1 MAASN
6 RLANEA
12 ARGRGAG
19 DATATHD
26 RASHADSAHVT
37 HASAHDTHARATHS
51 HDRHARHDPLSKLDA
66 ASAAAVVLTAMR
78 GLVSALGATEPAVRA
93 TRATDGS
100 DAIHD
105 LRRIT
110 RQLRSLCATYRRL
123 FAHGPVAQLRHD
135 LQWLG
140 RSLGVARDIEV
151 RRSRAARELEAIPVV
166 DASAWARLVDA
177 DRREYARALEKVRD
191 LLDSERYAQLLA
203 ALGEFV
209 NDPPLRKRASGPADA
224 VLVTAIRK
232 QVAVVHATADAA
244 QASDSDREAALHEA
258 RKSLRRLR
266 YSISVL
272 ADADAGANAGADA
285 DPTTKEGKGK
295 GAHEHARK
303 YLAASWHPGKKLRLI
318 SATAKPVVTAL
329 GAHRDRL
336 LFTEHVI
343 VVARQARADGED
355 TFVYGLIIGRL
366 NERSRAGHDTLLVEL
381 RSAVRRIV
389 KLSRAL

>member
-19 DATATHD
+19 DATDD
-26 RASHADSAHVT
+26 RASYADSTHVT

-51 HDRHARHDPLSKLDA
+51 HDRHARHYPLSKLDA

-123 FAHGPVAQLRHD
+123 FAHEPVAQLRHD

-191 LLDSERYAQLLA
+191 LLDSQRYAQLLA

-272 ADADAGANAGADA
+272 ADADAGADA

-295 GAHEHARK
+295 GTHEHARK
-303 YLAASWHPGKKLRLI
+303 FLAASWHPGKKLRLI

-329 GAHRDRL
+329 GAHRDRH
-336 LFTEHVI
+336 LFAEHVI